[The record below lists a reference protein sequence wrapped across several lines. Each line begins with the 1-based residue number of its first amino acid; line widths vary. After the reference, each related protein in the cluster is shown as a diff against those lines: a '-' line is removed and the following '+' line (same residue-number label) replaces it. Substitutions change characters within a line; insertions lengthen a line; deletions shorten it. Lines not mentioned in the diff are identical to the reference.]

1 MSQSGIFRALRHREY
16 RLLFSG
22 FVVNQ
27 TGFWISHIS
36 LQGLMVKLSNND
48 PFQVGLLFSSL
59 LLPALVLA
67 PVAGVAADRFNR
79 KNILMLCYLSVA
91 ALAALLAGIAATGAF
106 VSALLALGFAM
117 GATFA
122 FAGPASNAIAAN
134 AVDTDDLSSAVAL
147 QSAANNLTRVVGP
160 LLAAPLVA
168 TGRFAVAFGFFSAAA
183 LTSAG
188 LVSRMRVGA
197 APLDVHPGGVIARI
211 RSGFAHARERPPALA
226 ALATAGGLS
235 IFGVA
240 HIAMLPVYAE
250 EVLGRTELFAWIVAT
265 TAFGAMIGALVTGRD
280 ARPTLMKAALRLVAY
295 GVALGVFASTHSIA
309 VAFAAQLVVGYCY
322 FAVMTGLQTL
332 LQQLV
337 DDSNRG
343 RVMSLFQV
351 AWGGLTP
358 IGSLTL
364 GAAARFVGVAAALQ
378 GAALGCLAVGVVMA
392 LRARTRDR
400 WG

>member
-1 MSQSGIFRALRHREY
+1 LSQRGIFRALRHREY
-16 RLLFSG
+16 RLLFAG
-22 FVVNQ
+22 FVINQ
-27 TGFWISHIS
+27 TGFWVSHIS
-36 LQGLMVKLSNND
+36 VQGLMVELSGND

-67 PVAGVAADRFNR
+67 PVAGVAADRFDR
-79 KNILMLCYLSVA
+79 KTILVLCNLAVA
-91 ALAALLAGIAATGAF
+91 ALAAILAAAATTG
-106 VSALLALGFAM
+106 VSAGALLLLGFAL
-117 GATFA
+117 GATLA

-134 AVDTDDLSSAVAL
+134 AVDTEDLSSAVAL

-168 TGRFAVAFGFFSAAA
+168 TGRFTVAFAYFSAAA
-183 LTSAG
+183 LASA
-188 LVSRMRVGA
+188 LLISRMRVA
-197 APLDVHPGGVIARI
+197 ATPRDAHSGGVIARI
-211 RSGFAHARERPPALA
+211 RGGLAHARERPPALA
-226 ALATAGGLS
+226 ALVTAAGLS

-265 TAFGAMIGALVTGRD
+265 TAFGAMIGALLTGRE
-280 ARPTLMKAALRLVAY
+280 ARPTLMRAALRLVVY
-295 GVALGVFASTHSIA
+295 GVALGIFATTHSVV
-309 VAFAAQLVVGYCY
+309 VAFAAQVVVGYCY

-351 AWGGLTP
+351 AWAGLTP

-364 GAAARFVGVAAALQ
+364 GAVARFAGVGVALQ
-378 GAALGCLAVGVVMA
+378 GAAAGCLAVGAVMA
-392 LRARTRDR
+392 VHARSRDR
-400 WG
+400 